1 MVFAMT
7 DIRTPV
13 VLLTGF
19 LGSGK
24 TTLLNEWLRS
34 PELGDAAVIV
44 NEFGD
49 IGIDSDLIAAS
60 DDRTVE
66 LTTGCL
72 CCTVSGDLV
81 ETLRDLFARRL
92 RGEVKSFNRVIIET
106 TGLADPIPVL
116 QTLMAFP
123 VAREYRL
130 ARVVTAVE
138 APQGS
143 TTLDR
148 YPESVNQVAVAD
160 DIIVTK
166 VDLVRAG
173 PDALEKRL
181 QEINPGA
188 RLWRAALADKPDL
201 VNVLLADA
209 KSLSFRSDA
218 WTRDAAPQTFAQ
230 GAPSGNQGH
239 HHHHHHHHH
248 GDGVN
253 TFSLTFEEPL
263 LWEHVS
269 VWLDALVLAHGEDLL
284 RVKGIF
290 NIVDREEPI
299 VVQAVQKLFHPPF
312 ALDAWPQGRVGSR
325 VVFITRRITED
336 YVREV
341 LETIRQRIPGRSEI
355 AV

>member
-1 MVFAMT
+1 MT

-166 VDLVRAG
+166 VDLVRTG
-173 PDALEKRL
+173 PEALEERL

-209 KSLSFRSDA
+209 QGLKSRNDA
-218 WTRDAAPQTFAQ
+218 WTGDAAPQTCAQ
-230 GAPSGNQGH
+230 GAPSGSQGH
-239 HHHHHHHHH
+239 DHHHHH

-269 VWLDALVLAHGEDLL
+269 AWLDALVIAHGEDLL

-290 NIVDREEPI
+290 NIAGREEPI

-312 ALDAWPQGRVGSR
+312 ALDTWPQGRVGSR
-325 VVFITRRITED
+325 VVFITRGITED
-336 YVREV
+336 FVREV
-341 LETIRQRIPGRSEI
+341 LETIRQRMPRRSAI